1 MAQEGDILTDLDLD
15 APAGGPVP
23 NGADTAPSA
32 GIISQYIRDLSVEAP
47 NTPQCFG
54 WNEQP
59 QIDLQFNIGAR
70 PVDGQPQ
77 GELHEVELKLT
88 ATAKTG
94 QGSLY
99 LVDLAYCGL
108 VGMRNLPDDQAHG
121 FLYAEAP
128 RILFPFV
135 RRIIADATR
144 DAGFQPLMLDP
155 IDFTGLYLQ
164 QLDARAREQGDVPA
178 PGEALPPLNEGQ
190 A

>member
-70 PVDGQPQ
+70 PVEGQPQ

-135 RRIIADATR
+135 RRIIADAMAR
-144 DAGFQPLMLDP
+144 HAS
-155 IDFTGLYLQ
+155 
-164 QLDARAREQGDVPA
+164 ARAKGKP
-178 PGEALPPLNEGQ
+178 
-190 A
+190 